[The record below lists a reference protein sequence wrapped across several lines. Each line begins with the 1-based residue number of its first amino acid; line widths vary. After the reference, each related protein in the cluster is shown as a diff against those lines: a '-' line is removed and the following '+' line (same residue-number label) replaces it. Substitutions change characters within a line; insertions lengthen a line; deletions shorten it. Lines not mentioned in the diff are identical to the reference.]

1 MLAVAEAQRRIWAAL
16 GPGPI
21 EWIDLDAALGR
32 VLARDLV
39 AMRDQ
44 PPAAV
49 SAMDGYAVRA
59 ADTTDP
65 GRVLRILGE
74 IPAGRLPAMAVSAG
88 EAVRIFTGGL
98 LPDGADAILIQEN
111 AEPVAGGVRPLV
123 AVAPGSFVR
132 PRALDFA
139 AGWIGLAA
147 GRRLDPLALGLAAAL
162 GHAKLPVHR
171 RPRVGLLATGDELRR
186 PGAPLG
192 PADVVASSL
201 PMLGGLVRQWGGE
214 PVDLGI
220 ATDDPDALAT
230 ALDQAVGLDLLVT
243 SGGASVGAYDL
254 VRGALDRRGLEL
266 DFWTVAMR
274 PGKPLV
280 FGRLGGTPVLG
291 LPGNPVSAAVC
302 AIVFLRGLLRRALAL
317 DPRLPIRPLPVAG
330 GLPANDQREDY
341 VRARLE
347 PGPSGELRAR
357 PAPRQD
363 SSMLATMAHAGALI
377 VRPPHAPPLEDGAAA
392 PALRLADVT
401 DGLA

>member
-16 GPGPI
+16 GPGPS
-21 EWIDLDAALGR
+21 EWVDLDDALGR
-32 VLARDLV
+32 VLAGDLV
-39 AMRDQ
+39 AGRDQ

-59 ADTTDP
+59 ADTGDP
-65 GRVLRILGE
+65 TRVLRVVAE
-74 IPAGRLPAMAVSAG
+74 IPAGRTPGGPVGPG

-98 LPDGADAILIQEN
+98 VPEGADAILIQEN

-123 AVAPGSFVR
+123 AVAPGTFVR
-132 PRALDFA
+132 PRGLDFQ
-139 AGWIGLAA
+139 AGWVGLSA
-147 GRRLDPLALGLAAAL
+147 GRRLDPLAMGLAAAL
-162 GHAKLPVHR
+162 GYGKLPVHR

-201 PMLGGLVRQWGGE
+201 PMLAGLVRQWGGE

-220 ATDDPDALAT
+220 AADEPRALAT
-230 ALDQAVGLDLLVT
+230 ALDQAVSLDVLVT
-243 SGGASVGAYDL
+243 TGGASVGAYDL
-254 VRGALDRRGLEL
+254 VRSALDRRGLEL
-266 DFWTVAMR
+266 DFWKIAMR

-280 FGRLGGTPVLG
+280 FGRLGATPVLG

-302 AIVFLRGLLRRALAL
+302 AIVFLRGLLRRAVAL
-317 DPRLPIRPLPVAG
+317 DPALPLRPIAVAG

-347 PGPSGELRAR
+347 TGPAGAPRAR

-377 VRPPHAPPLEDGAAA
+377 VRAPHAPPLDDGATA
-392 PALRLADVT
+392 PALRLSDLFDPFA
-401 DGLA
+401 